1 MPVAQESQRS
11 ASFAPRR
18 ASENERRI
26 VAPFPS
32 STSRPHLS
40 HTRTVLRANC
50 HSFVPV
56 IWRIQPTRKRN
67 RIDVWIRRKNQQ
79 RAFPYFAAFQPGL
92 RESRHGHF

>member
-1 MPVAQESQRS
+1 MPAPRRKDPQAAADFGLRPRRAVARPGMPVAQESQRS

-40 HTRTVLRANC
+40 QTRTVLRANF
-50 HSFVPV
+50 HSFVLG
-56 IWRIQPTRKRN
+56 IWKPQPIRKH
-67 RIDVWIRRKNQQ
+67 
-79 RAFPYFAAFQPGL
+79 
-92 RESRHGHF
+92 E